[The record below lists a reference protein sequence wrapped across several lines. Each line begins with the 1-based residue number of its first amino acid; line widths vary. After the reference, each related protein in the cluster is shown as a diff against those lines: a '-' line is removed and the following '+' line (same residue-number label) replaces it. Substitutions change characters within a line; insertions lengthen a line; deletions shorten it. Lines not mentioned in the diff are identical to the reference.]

1 MDIKKISEQIQ
12 KTQKGQFK
20 PDHLNGFWAY
30 AVVHIID
37 LFVYNTSM
45 NQNSMNLS
53 YTLQFI
59 SRWSS
64 RPARP
69 LPTKFQETAGQRISG
84 PHSIIHKS
92 SHHNSM
98 DDPVPKVSSTVHH
111 VHQQT
116 PVSGHLASSTIRHV
130 TQPQLD
136 LPLLSSKPRG
146 HLFITCC
153 TSIRTWNS

>member
-69 LPTKFQETAGQRISG
+69 LPTKFQETA
-84 PHSIIHKS
+84 
-92 SHHNSM
+92 
-98 DDPVPKVSSTVHH
+98 
-111 VHQQT
+111 
-116 PVSGHLASSTIRHV
+116 
-130 TQPQLD
+130 
-136 LPLLSSKPRG
+136 
-146 HLFITCC
+146 
-153 TSIRTWNS
+153 